1 MKEQIIKI
9 TVETAI
15 EFVAKKNNV
24 TVEYVKNELI
34 NGNLK
39 AMDQVTE
46 LMYRGMNVA

>member
-1 MKEQIIKI
+1 MERLTKI
-9 TVETAI
+9 AIETAI

-46 LMYRGMNVA
+46 LMYRGMSVA

>member
-1 MKEQIIKI
+1 MKRIIEI

-24 TVEYVKNELI
+24 TVAYVKSELL

-39 AMDQVTE
+39 AMNQVTE
-46 LMYRGMNVA
+46 LMYRGMTL